1 RDRFNFANF
10 VDRLVDLYGDRTAFM
25 LDAAIDYPGF
35 SGDTLSYQDVGRL
48 VNRFAGAMRAL
59 GVQKGDRVGLITMN
73 RIEMAF
79 VNFGLARIGAIP
91 VPMNFMLRPN
101 EIEFVVQKA
110 GIELLVIDETVY
122 EATIKDPSTVPGVK
136 RWAIVGTKP
145 APYGIASIRDVM
157 ASAAEEVTPVQPV
170 TDGDVAM

>member
-1 RDRFNFANF
+1 MATEVVAQRSIDRTEPPFSERFRVLWKERDRTNFANF
-10 VDRLVDLYGDRTAFM
+10 IDRLVGLYGKRTSFL
-25 LDAAIDYPGF
+25 LDQPIDYPGF
-35 SGDTLSYQDVGRL
+35 SGDTLSYHDVGRL

-59 GVQKGDRVGLITMN
+59 GVQRGDRVGLITMN

-110 GIELLVIDETVY
+110 GIELLVVE
-122 EATIKDPSTVPGVK
+122 
-136 RWAIVGTKP
+136 RLAILVDQMTQGHTDDNIELP
-145 APYGIASIRDVM
+145 ASSNR
-157 ASAAEEVTPVQPV
+157 
-170 TDGDVAM
+170 

>member
-1 RDRFNFANF
+1 MLWKERDRFNFANF
-10 VDRLVDLYGDRTAFM
+10 VDRLVGLYGGRTAFV
-25 LDAAIDYPGF
+25 LDAPIEYPGF
-35 SGDTLSYQDVGRL
+35 SGDTLSYGDVGRL
-48 VNRFAGAMRAL
+48 VNRFGGAMRAL

-110 GIELLVIDETVY
+110 GIEL
-122 EATIKDPSTVPGVK
+122 
-136 RWAIVGTKP
+136 
-145 APYGIASIRDVM
+145 
-157 ASAAEEVTPVQPV
+157 Q
-170 TDGDVAM
+170 